1 MKQEINWDGKK
12 AGQYTLPGNTEIAS
26 ASLDYGKHN

>member
-1 MKQEINWDGKK
+1 MKQEINWDDK
-12 AGQYTLPGNTEIAS
+12 AAQFTLPGNTEIAS